1 MWTNRRMPEANA
13 ALTTLAET
21 HPTGRMENAGAALHG
36 VLEGTDIRKV
46 GFPPFEAGPSGSK
59 PLTQPLAEKRL
70 HPTHVAARSAQGH
83 GRPPPFEAVHEAL
96 HADQA
101 GCTGH
106 QFF

>member
-1 MWTNRRMPEANA
+1 
-13 ALTTLAET
+13 
-21 HPTGRMENAGAALHG
+21 MEDPGTALHG
-36 VLEGTDIRKV
+36 VLERTDIGEI

-70 HPTHVAARSAQGH
+70 HPTHVTAHPVQGH
-83 GRPPPFEAVHEAL
+83 GRPPPFKAVHEAL
-96 HADQA
+96 HAHQA